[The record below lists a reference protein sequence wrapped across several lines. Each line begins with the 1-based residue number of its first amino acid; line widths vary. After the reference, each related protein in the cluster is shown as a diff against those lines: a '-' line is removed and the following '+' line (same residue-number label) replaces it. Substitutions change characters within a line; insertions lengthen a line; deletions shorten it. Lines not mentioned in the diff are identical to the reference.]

1 MMADKISQ
9 PLGSQTPDV
18 HEWRRS
24 LRSPSPGR
32 GLQTNQSL
40 DSSLI
45 KTLRS
50 RSPSPRCSRDRFPR
64 QSRSPSPNVMRK
76 VSTMDIPKKSSMK
89 HSSVVNGLRKSIGA
103 SLTSDLS
110 LSGKLNKSVGNL
122 ANIEA
127 EYIKNL
133 QQQIYFLELE
143 SNYLREQARKAT
155 EMHPQMTHEAEK
167 MLQKLR
173 EMQTQIDNMD
183 MEMKRKESSIGIH
196 TSEKERLQEQLQH
209 EKDNHLREKRL
220 LTDELV
226 TMKKDKDRLQR
237 ELAHKDEQLLEAKSE
252 IDRSALALK
261 NAELKINTLKAQL
274 EQRIEQHNLTQ
285 LALEEK
291 RTQLLSTETQLR
303 ETEEKYYSSTVT
315 IKDKLTQ
322 DLRDEIRLLHQKV
335 KETELSAEKD
345 RFLRD
350 KISEEMS
357 SLVQENSALNQ
368 RVMELTKQLERE
380 KELRETTD
388 HRHKQSIGEMVSLKD
403 RLQEIDRLRDELRL
417 EKERSRQYLEQLT
430 NEESTHKRTDL
441 QINTLKSRL
450 TESDGMRSVMEAENE
465 QLKKDKVLLVD
476 HVAEMQRKL
485 EDKDRDIYMLKSS
498 VGELETKFR
507 SLGLQK
513 TVELD
518 QQRLRWE
525 EFSRLADS
533 MKSLSQ
539 TMMSQTVY
547 SSTQTPRTLP
557 QQY

>member
-1 MMADKISQ
+1 MAEINSE
-9 PLGSQTPDV
+9 TPDV

-32 GLQTNQSL
+32 ALSASQTF
-40 DSSLI
+40 DSHT
-45 KTLRS
+45 KTLHS
-50 RSPSPRCSRDRFPR
+50 RSPSPRRSRDRFPR
-64 QSRSPSPNVMRK
+64 QSRSPSPNA
-76 VSTMDIPKKSSMK
+76 TMKGAYLTDVPKKSSLK
-89 HSSVVNGLRKSIGA
+89 KSNVASSLRKSVGS
-103 SLTSDLS
+103 SLTADLS
-110 LSGKLNKSVGNL
+110 MSGRLNKSVGNL

-143 SNYLREQARKAT
+143 ANYLREQARKAT
-155 EMHPQMTHEAEK
+155 EMHPQMTLEAEK
-167 MLQKLR
+167 MLHKLR

-183 MEMKRKESSIGIH
+183 MELKRRDSSIGIH
-196 TSEKERLQEQLQH
+196 TAEKERLQEQLQL
-209 EKDNHLREKRL
+209 EKENHMREKRL

-237 ELAHKDEQLLEAKSE
+237 ELTRKDEQLLEAKTE
-252 IDRSALALK
+252 IDKSALALK
-261 NAELKINTLKAQL
+261 NAEIKINTLKAQL

-291 RTQLLSTETQLR
+291 RSALLSLETQLR

-315 IKDKLTQ
+315 LKDKLTQ

-350 KISEEMS
+350 KVSEEMA
-357 SLVQENSALNQ
+357 SLVKENSALSQ
-368 RVMELTKQLERE
+368 KVLELTKQLDRER
-380 KELRETTD
+380 ELRETTD
-388 HRHKQSIGEMVSLKD
+388 QRHLQSIGEMVTLKD

-430 NEESTHKRTDL
+430 NEESTHKKSDL
-441 QINTLKSRL
+441 QVNTLKSRL
-450 TESDGMRSVMEAENE
+450 TESEGMRNVIDAENE
-465 QLKKDKVLLVD
+465 QLKKDKILLVD
-476 HVAEMQRKL
+476 HVAEIQRKL
-485 EDKDRDIYMLKSS
+485 EDKDREIYTLKSS
-498 VGELETKFR
+498 IGELETKFR

-513 TVELD
+513 TMELD

-533 MKSLSQ
+533 MKNLSQ
-539 TMMSQTVY
+539 TMMTQTVY
-547 SSTQTPRTLP
+547 SSSQTPRSVP
-557 QQY
+557 HQY